1 MENEDIIFQVKI
13 NRTGQEF
20 ELVKKELTPFE
31 QSDFILFLESYVDA
45 MKEMKVVSMKEVY
58 ALDDH
63 VDED

>member
-45 MKEMKVVSMKEVY
+45 MKEMKVVYMKEVY